1 MAEIDNDFQIE
12 LFGGLDIS
20 KSKSKINADIE
31 TLKKQIKEL
40 EISAKIDANVSKNL
54 EKQLNNLSI
63 KLSDV
68 KVEPKALTKMVG
80 EINNALRGIQ
90 ISNINIGNGSNNLP
104 NQAKQA
110 GQQVGEIIGK
120 EAQKAIDNVLSDSIG
135 KAFKI
140 RPNVS
145 NNFKKEIENLVS
157 DWTNGK
163 GSVKDIKIQTR
174 TSYDEGLDAN
184 VEKLQQATV
193 TYRNELDEV
202 IKKTIALRQTGT
214 SVDLKGNES
223 PVYGFV
229 EVASQYSKSLDEIN
243 TKTDTFIEKQKK
255 AVSQAQ
261 IALNSAQS
269 GYQDKN
275 ASKPIKSNE
284 HVTAL
289 EQQYSVVKTAIN
301 NLGSASKSNFT
312 DMQNEVDKQIAKL
325 QDMVSVFRNA
335 ETVATSLR
343 SKDIGTV
350 KEQYSSK
357 LDVLVGKMKS
367 SGVYTDGFKSGADN
381 LKNVLSN
388 AVDASGLVTFLN
400 GLDKLDAGF
409 KRAKASADEFNKA
422 QKVKIN
428 VSGLESKLADL
439 ERLNPEIKNFKTQIA
454 GADVTIDSLLSD
466 LSKINTQG
474 DFSVINTKFKAF
486 RDAAQA
492 AGYAVNDVVINSK
505 TIDNIK
511 SATDGTGK
519 ISYANQ
525 IQEIEKKF
533 RDLGF
538 TESEVAN
545 QTSDLR
551 AKHQDLLDVIDS
563 KNFSSDTEHNQ
574 AIIEADKQRA
584 KELNKVSNAYKSLKT
599 DATQFYNL
607 DKQNKL
613 SNDIQNWLSKN
624 TAASKSARASL
635 EAYFKELSEGR
646 VTAERLKYIETE
658 LKKIDTQQR
667 GMGKL
672 GLAFKDQW
680 TQAVDSFKT
689 WLSASAAVMLVVSKT
704 KEAVTELKEI
714 DTILTEI
721 SKTNDKLSK
730 SDLKNIGNNAFET
743 ASKYGKKATDYL
755 SGVQEASR
763 AGYENAENIAELS
776 TAAQGAGDMTAE
788 LANSYIIAT
797 DKAYGMEGSVQK
809 LTQTLDGA
817 NEITNHN
824 AVNMTE
830 LAEGMKVVGSQAA
843 SSQISVEE
851 TTAAL
856 GTLIAVTQQ
865 GGSQMGNAFKGIL
878 MNLRQVTGEV
888 DGEEIDQE
896 SLTKYEKACEA
907 LGVSLSEVKDG
918 AVSLKEPMQILKELS
933 AEYTKLDKDDAKRAN
948 LLSAIGGKYR
958 ANALNAILENWSTYE
973 NMLQQYADGDGSM
986 AEEAE
991 KTANSLEGS
1000 LNKLSN
1006 TWTDTVQNILDSDTL
1021 NSGVKVL
1028 NTVLDLINKITD
1040 KLGLF
1045 GTAGLTIGTIL
1056 GVKNVGRA
1064 NYIS

>member
-90 ISNINIGNGSNNLP
+90 IPNINIGNGSNNI
-104 NQAKQA
+104 AKQA
-110 GQQVGEIIGK
+110 GQQVGQQFQTGVSQGLGNSSKVLEDFKKSLGNVGMGS
-120 EAQKAIDNVLSDSIG
+120 KAIDTIATRIQNLGVQIETVSSSVNKHKDDKKLSVNISGTDKFG
-135 KAFKI
+135 QA
-140 RPNVS
+140 
-145 NNFKKEIENLVS
+145 
-157 DWTNGK
+157 
-163 GSVKDIKIQTR
+163 IKLTEQYNI
-174 TSYDEGLDAN
+174 
-184 VEKLQQATV
+184 V
-193 TYRNELDEV
+193 TGDL
-202 IKKTIALRQTGT
+202 IKTIDRVATTQQKAGT
-214 SVDLKGNES
+214 S
-223 PVYGFV
+223 
-229 EVASQYSKSLDEIN
+229 
-243 TKTDTFIEKQKK
+243 TDTFIEKQKK

-284 HVTAL
+284 HITAL

-301 NLGSASKSNFT
+301 NLGGASKSTFT

-388 AVDASGLVTFLN
+388 AVDASGLVAFLN

-454 GADVTIDSLLSD
+454 GADVTINSLLSD

-563 KNFSSDTEHNQ
+563 NNFSSDTEHNQ
-574 AIIEADKQRA
+574 VIIEADKQRA
-584 KELNKVSNAYKSLKT
+584 AELNKVSNAYKSIKT

-624 TAASKSARASL
+624 TAASKSARTSL

-680 TQAVDSFKT
+680 AQAVDSFKT
-689 WLSASAAVMLVVSKT
+689 WLSASSAVMLVVSKT

-948 LLSAIGGKYR
+948 LLSAIGGKIYHVVQKCITR
-958 ANALNAILENWSTYE
+958 MNLNAGNLLEPYT
-973 NMLQQYADGDGSM
+973 
-986 AEEAE
+986 
-991 KTANSLEGS
+991 
-1000 LNKLSN
+1000 
-1006 TWTDTVQNILDSDTL
+1006 
-1021 NSGVKVL
+1021 
-1028 NTVLDLINKITD
+1028 
-1040 KLGLF
+1040 
-1045 GTAGLTIGTIL
+1045 TI
-1056 GVKNVGRA
+1056 
-1064 NYIS
+1064 

>member
-40 EISAKIDANVSKNL
+40 EIAAKIDANVSKNL

-90 ISNINIGNGSNNLP
+90 IPNINIGNGSNNLP

-110 GQQVGEIIGK
+110 GQQVGQQFQTGVSQGLGNSSKVLEDFKKSLENVGMGSKEIDTIAKRIQNLGVQIETVSSSVNK
-120 EAQKAIDNVLSDSIG
+120 HKNDKKLSVDISGTDKFGQAIKLTEQYNIVTGDLIKTIDRVATTQQKA
-135 KAFKI
+135 
-140 RPNVS
+140 
-145 NNFKKEIENLVS
+145 
-157 DWTNGK
+157 
-163 GSVKDIKIQTR
+163 
-174 TSYDEGLDAN
+174 
-184 VEKLQQATV
+184 
-193 TYRNELDEV
+193 
-202 IKKTIALRQTGT
+202 GT
-214 SVDLKGNES
+214 S
-223 PVYGFV
+223 
-229 EVASQYSKSLDEIN
+229 
-243 TKTDTFIEKQKK
+243 TDTFIEKQKK

-284 HVTAL
+284 HITAL

-486 RDAAQA
+486 RDAAKA

-505 TIDNIK
+505 KIGDIK

-584 KELNKVSNAYKSLKT
+584 AELNKVSNAYKSIKT

-689 WLSASAAVMLVVSKT
+689 WLSASSAVMLVVSKT

-948 LLSAIGGKYR
+948 LLSAVGGKVYHVVQKCITR
-958 ANALNAILENWSTYE
+958 MNLNAGNLLEPYT
-973 NMLQQYADGDGSM
+973 
-986 AEEAE
+986 
-991 KTANSLEGS
+991 
-1000 LNKLSN
+1000 
-1006 TWTDTVQNILDSDTL
+1006 
-1021 NSGVKVL
+1021 
-1028 NTVLDLINKITD
+1028 
-1040 KLGLF
+1040 
-1045 GTAGLTIGTIL
+1045 TI
-1056 GVKNVGRA
+1056 
-1064 NYIS
+1064 

>member
-90 ISNINIGNGSNNLP
+90 IPNINIGNGSNNI
-104 NQAKQA
+104 AKQA
-110 GQQVGEIIGK
+110 GQQVGQQFQTGVSQGLGNSSKVLEDFKKSLGNVGMGSKEIDTIATRIQNLGVQIETVSSSVNK
-120 EAQKAIDNVLSDSIG
+120 HKDDKKLSVNISGTDKFGQAIKLTEQYNIVTGDLIKTIDRVATTQQKA
-135 KAFKI
+135 
-140 RPNVS
+140 
-145 NNFKKEIENLVS
+145 
-157 DWTNGK
+157 
-163 GSVKDIKIQTR
+163 
-174 TSYDEGLDAN
+174 
-184 VEKLQQATV
+184 
-193 TYRNELDEV
+193 
-202 IKKTIALRQTGT
+202 GT
-214 SVDLKGNES
+214 S
-223 PVYGFV
+223 
-229 EVASQYSKSLDEIN
+229 
-243 TKTDTFIEKQKK
+243 TDTFIEKQKK

-284 HVTAL
+284 HITAL

-301 NLGSASKSNFT
+301 NLGGASKSTFT

-409 KRAKASADEFNKA
+409 KRAKASADEFNKS

-454 GADVTIDSLLSD
+454 GADVTINSLLSD

-563 KNFSSDTEHNQ
+563 NNFSSDTEHNQ

-584 KELNKVSNAYKSLKT
+584 AELNKVSNAYKSIKT

-680 TQAVDSFKT
+680 AQAVDSFKT
-689 WLSASAAVMLVVSKT
+689 WLSASSVVMLAVSKT

-948 LLSAIGGKYR
+948 LLSAIGGKVYHVVQKCITR
-958 ANALNAILENWSTYE
+958 MNLNAGNLLEPYT
-973 NMLQQYADGDGSM
+973 
-986 AEEAE
+986 
-991 KTANSLEGS
+991 
-1000 LNKLSN
+1000 
-1006 TWTDTVQNILDSDTL
+1006 
-1021 NSGVKVL
+1021 
-1028 NTVLDLINKITD
+1028 
-1040 KLGLF
+1040 
-1045 GTAGLTIGTIL
+1045 TI
-1056 GVKNVGRA
+1056 
-1064 NYIS
+1064 

>member
-40 EISAKIDANVSKNL
+40 EISAKIDTNVSKNL

-90 ISNINIGNGSNNLP
+90 IPNINIGNGSNNI
-104 NQAKQA
+104 AKQA
-110 GQQVGEIIGK
+110 GQQVGQQFQTGVSQGLGNSSKVLEDFKKSLENVGMGSKEIDTIAKRIQNLGVQIETVSSSVNK
-120 EAQKAIDNVLSDSIG
+120 HKDDKKLSVDISGTDKFGQAIKLTEQYNIVTGDLIKTIDRVATTQQKA
-135 KAFKI
+135 
-140 RPNVS
+140 
-145 NNFKKEIENLVS
+145 
-157 DWTNGK
+157 
-163 GSVKDIKIQTR
+163 
-174 TSYDEGLDAN
+174 
-184 VEKLQQATV
+184 
-193 TYRNELDEV
+193 
-202 IKKTIALRQTGT
+202 GT
-214 SVDLKGNES
+214 S
-223 PVYGFV
+223 
-229 EVASQYSKSLDEIN
+229 
-243 TKTDTFIEKQKK
+243 TDTFIEKQKK

-284 HVTAL
+284 HITAL

-325 QDMVSVFRNA
+325 QDMVSVLRNA

-563 KNFSSDTEHNQ
+563 NNFSSDTEHNQ

-584 KELNKVSNAYKSLKT
+584 AELNKVSNAYKSIKT

-689 WLSASAAVMLVVSKT
+689 WLSASSAVMLVVSKT

-730 SDLKNIGNNAFET
+730 SDLKNIGNDAFET

-878 MNLRQVTGEV
+878 MNLRQVIGEV

-948 LLSAIGGKYR
+948 LLSAIGGKVYHVVQKCITR
-958 ANALNAILENWSTYE
+958 MNLNAGNLLEPYT
-973 NMLQQYADGDGSM
+973 
-986 AEEAE
+986 
-991 KTANSLEGS
+991 
-1000 LNKLSN
+1000 
-1006 TWTDTVQNILDSDTL
+1006 
-1021 NSGVKVL
+1021 
-1028 NTVLDLINKITD
+1028 
-1040 KLGLF
+1040 
-1045 GTAGLTIGTIL
+1045 TI
-1056 GVKNVGRA
+1056 
-1064 NYIS
+1064 

>member
-90 ISNINIGNGSNNLP
+90 IPNINIGNGSNNI
-104 NQAKQA
+104 AKQA
-110 GQQVGEIIGK
+110 GQQVGQQFQTGVSQGLGNSSKVLEDFKKSLGNVGMGSKEIDTIATRIQNLGVQIETVSSSVNK
-120 EAQKAIDNVLSDSIG
+120 HKDDKKLSVNISGTDKFGQAIKLTEQYNIVTGDLIKTIDRVATTQQKA
-135 KAFKI
+135 
-140 RPNVS
+140 
-145 NNFKKEIENLVS
+145 
-157 DWTNGK
+157 
-163 GSVKDIKIQTR
+163 
-174 TSYDEGLDAN
+174 
-184 VEKLQQATV
+184 
-193 TYRNELDEV
+193 
-202 IKKTIALRQTGT
+202 GT
-214 SVDLKGNES
+214 S
-223 PVYGFV
+223 
-229 EVASQYSKSLDEIN
+229 
-243 TKTDTFIEKQKK
+243 TDTFIEKQKK

-284 HVTAL
+284 HITAL

-301 NLGSASKSNFT
+301 NLGGASKSTFT

-388 AVDASGLVTFLN
+388 AVDASGLVAFLN

-454 GADVTIDSLLSD
+454 GADVTINSLLSD

-563 KNFSSDTEHNQ
+563 NNFSSDTEHNQ

-584 KELNKVSNAYKSLKT
+584 AELNKVSNAYKSIKT

-689 WLSASAAVMLVVSKT
+689 WLSASSAVMLVVSKT

-948 LLSAIGGKYR
+948 LLSAVGGKVYHVVQKCITR
-958 ANALNAILENWSTYE
+958 MNLNAGNLLEPYT
-973 NMLQQYADGDGSM
+973 
-986 AEEAE
+986 
-991 KTANSLEGS
+991 
-1000 LNKLSN
+1000 
-1006 TWTDTVQNILDSDTL
+1006 
-1021 NSGVKVL
+1021 
-1028 NTVLDLINKITD
+1028 
-1040 KLGLF
+1040 
-1045 GTAGLTIGTIL
+1045 TI
-1056 GVKNVGRA
+1056 
-1064 NYIS
+1064 

>member
-12 LFGGLDIS
+12 LFAGLDIS

-90 ISNINIGNGSNNLP
+90 IPNINIGNGSNNI
-104 NQAKQA
+104 AKQA
-110 GQQVGEIIGK
+110 GQQVGQQFQTGVSQGLGNSSKVLEDFKKSLGNVGMGSKEIDTIATRIQNLGVQIETVSSSVNK
-120 EAQKAIDNVLSDSIG
+120 HKDDKKLSVNISGTDKFGQAIKLTEQYNIVTGDLIKTIDRVATTQQKA
-135 KAFKI
+135 
-140 RPNVS
+140 
-145 NNFKKEIENLVS
+145 
-157 DWTNGK
+157 
-163 GSVKDIKIQTR
+163 
-174 TSYDEGLDAN
+174 
-184 VEKLQQATV
+184 
-193 TYRNELDEV
+193 
-202 IKKTIALRQTGT
+202 GT
-214 SVDLKGNES
+214 S
-223 PVYGFV
+223 
-229 EVASQYSKSLDEIN
+229 
-243 TKTDTFIEKQKK
+243 TDTFIEKQKK

-551 AKHQDLLDVIDS
+551 AKHQDLLDVIKS
-563 KNFSSDTEHNQ
+563 NNFSSDTEHNQ

-584 KELNKVSNAYKSLKT
+584 AELNKVSNAYKSIKT

-689 WLSASAAVMLVVSKT
+689 WLSASSAVMLVVSKT

-948 LLSAIGGKYR
+948 LLSAVGGKVYHVVQKCITR
-958 ANALNAILENWSTYE
+958 MNLNAGNLLEPYT
-973 NMLQQYADGDGSM
+973 
-986 AEEAE
+986 
-991 KTANSLEGS
+991 
-1000 LNKLSN
+1000 
-1006 TWTDTVQNILDSDTL
+1006 
-1021 NSGVKVL
+1021 
-1028 NTVLDLINKITD
+1028 
-1040 KLGLF
+1040 
-1045 GTAGLTIGTIL
+1045 TI
-1056 GVKNVGRA
+1056 
-1064 NYIS
+1064 

>member
-90 ISNINIGNGSNNLP
+90 IPNINIGNGSNNI
-104 NQAKQA
+104 AKQA
-110 GQQVGEIIGK
+110 GQQVGQQFQTGVSQGLGNSSKVLEDFKKSLGNVGMGSKEIDTIATRIQNLGVQIETVSSSVNK
-120 EAQKAIDNVLSDSIG
+120 HKDDKKLSVNISGTDKFGQAIKLTEQYNIVTGDLIKTIDRVATTQQKA
-135 KAFKI
+135 
-140 RPNVS
+140 
-145 NNFKKEIENLVS
+145 
-157 DWTNGK
+157 
-163 GSVKDIKIQTR
+163 
-174 TSYDEGLDAN
+174 
-184 VEKLQQATV
+184 
-193 TYRNELDEV
+193 
-202 IKKTIALRQTGT
+202 GT
-214 SVDLKGNES
+214 S
-223 PVYGFV
+223 
-229 EVASQYSKSLDEIN
+229 
-243 TKTDTFIEKQKK
+243 TDTFIEKQKK

-284 HVTAL
+284 HITAL

-301 NLGSASKSNFT
+301 NLGGASKSTFT

-388 AVDASGLVTFLN
+388 AVDASGLVAFLN

-454 GADVTIDSLLSD
+454 GADVTINSLLSD

-563 KNFSSDTEHNQ
+563 NNFSSDIEHNQ

-584 KELNKVSNAYKSLKT
+584 AELNKVSNAYKSIKT

-680 TQAVDSFKT
+680 AQAVDSFKT
-689 WLSASAAVMLVVSKT
+689 WLSASSVVMLAVSKT

-986 AEEAE
+986 AEEADFC
-991 KTANSLEGS
+991 L
-1000 LNKLSN
+1000 
-1006 TWTDTVQNILDSDTL
+1006 VI
-1021 NSGVKVL
+1021 
-1028 NTVLDLINKITD
+1028 
-1040 KLGLF
+1040 
-1045 GTAGLTIGTIL
+1045 
-1056 GVKNVGRA
+1056 
-1064 NYIS
+1064 

>member
-40 EISAKIDANVSKNL
+40 EIAAKIDANVSKNL

-80 EINNALRGIQ
+80 EINNALKGIQ
-90 ISNINIGNGSNNLP
+90 IPNINIGNGSNNI
-104 NQAKQA
+104 AKQA
-110 GQQVGEIIGK
+110 GQQVGQQFQTGVSQGLGNSSKVLEDFKKSLGNVGMGSKEIDTIATRIQNLGVQIETVSSSVNK
-120 EAQKAIDNVLSDSIG
+120 HKDDKKLSVNISGTDKFGQAIKLTEQYNIVTGDLIKTIDRVATTQQKA
-135 KAFKI
+135 
-140 RPNVS
+140 
-145 NNFKKEIENLVS
+145 
-157 DWTNGK
+157 
-163 GSVKDIKIQTR
+163 
-174 TSYDEGLDAN
+174 
-184 VEKLQQATV
+184 
-193 TYRNELDEV
+193 
-202 IKKTIALRQTGT
+202 GT
-214 SVDLKGNES
+214 S
-223 PVYGFV
+223 
-229 EVASQYSKSLDEIN
+229 
-243 TKTDTFIEKQKK
+243 TDTFIEKQKK

-275 ASKPIKSNE
+275 ASKPIKFNE
-284 HVTAL
+284 HITAL

-301 NLGSASKSNFT
+301 NLGSASKSTFT

-454 GADVTIDSLLSD
+454 GVDVTIDSLLSD

-584 KELNKVSNAYKSLKT
+584 EELNKVSNAYKSLKT

-689 WLSASAAVMLVVSKT
+689 WLSASSAVMLVVSKT

-714 DTILTEI
+714 DTTLTEI

-730 SDLKNIGNNAFET
+730 SDLKNIGNDAFET

-948 LLSAIGGKYR
+948 LLSAIGGKVYHVVQKCITR
-958 ANALNAILENWSTYE
+958 MNLNAGNLLEPYT
-973 NMLQQYADGDGSM
+973 
-986 AEEAE
+986 
-991 KTANSLEGS
+991 
-1000 LNKLSN
+1000 
-1006 TWTDTVQNILDSDTL
+1006 
-1021 NSGVKVL
+1021 
-1028 NTVLDLINKITD
+1028 
-1040 KLGLF
+1040 
-1045 GTAGLTIGTIL
+1045 TI
-1056 GVKNVGRA
+1056 
-1064 NYIS
+1064 

>member
-90 ISNINIGNGSNNLP
+90 IPNINIGNGSNNI
-104 NQAKQA
+104 AKQA
-110 GQQVGEIIGK
+110 GQQVGQQFQTGVSQGLGNSSKVLEDFKKSLGNVGMGSKEIDTIATRIQNLGVQIETVSSSVNK
-120 EAQKAIDNVLSDSIG
+120 HKDDKKLSVNISGTDKFGQAIKLTEQYNIVTGDLIKTIDRVATTQQKA
-135 KAFKI
+135 
-140 RPNVS
+140 
-145 NNFKKEIENLVS
+145 
-157 DWTNGK
+157 
-163 GSVKDIKIQTR
+163 
-174 TSYDEGLDAN
+174 
-184 VEKLQQATV
+184 
-193 TYRNELDEV
+193 
-202 IKKTIALRQTGT
+202 GT
-214 SVDLKGNES
+214 S
-223 PVYGFV
+223 
-229 EVASQYSKSLDEIN
+229 
-243 TKTDTFIEKQKK
+243 TDTFIEKQKK

-284 HVTAL
+284 HITAL

-301 NLGSASKSNFT
+301 NLGGASKSTFT

-388 AVDASGLVTFLN
+388 AVDASGLVAFLN

-454 GADVTIDSLLSD
+454 GTDVTINSLLSD

-563 KNFSSDTEHNQ
+563 NNFSSDTEHNQ

-584 KELNKVSNAYKSLKT
+584 AELNKVSNAYKSIKT

-680 TQAVDSFKT
+680 TQALDSFKT
-689 WLSASAAVMLVVSKT
+689 WMSASSAVMLVVSKT

-763 AGYENAENIAELS
+763 DGYENAENIAELS

-948 LLSAIGGKYR
+948 LLSAVGGKVYHVVQKCITR
-958 ANALNAILENWSTYE
+958 MNLNAGNLLEPYT
-973 NMLQQYADGDGSM
+973 
-986 AEEAE
+986 
-991 KTANSLEGS
+991 
-1000 LNKLSN
+1000 
-1006 TWTDTVQNILDSDTL
+1006 
-1021 NSGVKVL
+1021 
-1028 NTVLDLINKITD
+1028 
-1040 KLGLF
+1040 
-1045 GTAGLTIGTIL
+1045 TI
-1056 GVKNVGRA
+1056 
-1064 NYIS
+1064 

>member
-110 GQQVGEIIGK
+110 GQQVGQQFQTGVSQGLGNSSKVLEDFKKSLGNVGMGSKEIDTIATRIQNLGVQIETVSSSVNK
-120 EAQKAIDNVLSDSIG
+120 HKDDKKLSVNISGTDKFGQAIKLTEQYNIVTGDLIKTIDRVATTQQKA
-135 KAFKI
+135 
-140 RPNVS
+140 
-145 NNFKKEIENLVS
+145 
-157 DWTNGK
+157 
-163 GSVKDIKIQTR
+163 
-174 TSYDEGLDAN
+174 
-184 VEKLQQATV
+184 
-193 TYRNELDEV
+193 
-202 IKKTIALRQTGT
+202 GT
-214 SVDLKGNES
+214 S
-223 PVYGFV
+223 
-229 EVASQYSKSLDEIN
+229 
-243 TKTDTFIEKQKK
+243 TDTFIEKQKK

-275 ASKPIKSNE
+275 ASKPIKFNE
-284 HVTAL
+284 HITAL

-301 NLGSASKSNFT
+301 NLGSASKSTFT

-454 GADVTIDSLLSD
+454 GVDVTIDSLLSD

-689 WLSASAAVMLVVSKT
+689 WLSASSAVMLVVSKT

-714 DTILTEI
+714 DTTLTEI

-730 SDLKNIGNNAFET
+730 SDLKNIGNDAFET

-948 LLSAIGGKYR
+948 LLSAIGGKVYHVVQKCITR
-958 ANALNAILENWSTYE
+958 MNLNAGNLLEPYT
-973 NMLQQYADGDGSM
+973 
-986 AEEAE
+986 
-991 KTANSLEGS
+991 
-1000 LNKLSN
+1000 
-1006 TWTDTVQNILDSDTL
+1006 
-1021 NSGVKVL
+1021 
-1028 NTVLDLINKITD
+1028 
-1040 KLGLF
+1040 
-1045 GTAGLTIGTIL
+1045 TI
-1056 GVKNVGRA
+1056 
-1064 NYIS
+1064 

>member
-90 ISNINIGNGSNNLP
+90 IPNINIGNGSNNIAK
-104 NQAKQA
+104 QAKQT
-110 GQQVGEIIGK
+110 GQQVGQQFQTGVSQGLGNSSKVLEDFKKSLENVGMGSKEIDTIATRIQNLGVQIETVSSSVNK
-120 EAQKAIDNVLSDSIG
+120 HKDDKKLSVDISGTDKFGQAIKLTEQYNIVTGDLIKTIDRVATTQQKA
-135 KAFKI
+135 
-140 RPNVS
+140 
-145 NNFKKEIENLVS
+145 
-157 DWTNGK
+157 
-163 GSVKDIKIQTR
+163 
-174 TSYDEGLDAN
+174 
-184 VEKLQQATV
+184 
-193 TYRNELDEV
+193 
-202 IKKTIALRQTGT
+202 GT
-214 SVDLKGNES
+214 S
-223 PVYGFV
+223 
-229 EVASQYSKSLDEIN
+229 
-243 TKTDTFIEKQKK
+243 TDTFIEKQKK

-284 HVTAL
+284 HITAL

-301 NLGSASKSNFT
+301 NLGSASKSTFT

-367 SGVYTDGFKSGADN
+367 SGVYTDEFKSGADN

-454 GADVTIDSLLSD
+454 GADVTINSLLSD

-563 KNFSSDTEHNQ
+563 NNFSSDTEHNQ

-584 KELNKVSNAYKSLKT
+584 AELNKVSNAYKSIKT

-689 WLSASAAVMLVVSKT
+689 WLSASSAVMLVVSKT

-948 LLSAIGGKYR
+948 LLSAVGGKVYHVVQKCITR
-958 ANALNAILENWSTYE
+958 MNLNAGNLLEPYT
-973 NMLQQYADGDGSM
+973 
-986 AEEAE
+986 
-991 KTANSLEGS
+991 
-1000 LNKLSN
+1000 
-1006 TWTDTVQNILDSDTL
+1006 
-1021 NSGVKVL
+1021 
-1028 NTVLDLINKITD
+1028 
-1040 KLGLF
+1040 
-1045 GTAGLTIGTIL
+1045 TI
-1056 GVKNVGRA
+1056 
-1064 NYIS
+1064 

>member
-40 EISAKIDANVSKNL
+40 EISAKIDTNVSKNL

-90 ISNINIGNGSNNLP
+90 IPNINIGNGSNNI
-104 NQAKQA
+104 AKQA
-110 GQQVGEIIGK
+110 GQQVGQQFQTGVSQGLGNSSKVLEDFKKSLGNIGMGSKEIDTIATRIQNLGVQIETVSSSVNK
-120 EAQKAIDNVLSDSIG
+120 HKDDKKLSVNISGTDKFGQAIKLTEQYNIVTGDLIKTIDRVATTQQKA
-135 KAFKI
+135 
-140 RPNVS
+140 
-145 NNFKKEIENLVS
+145 
-157 DWTNGK
+157 
-163 GSVKDIKIQTR
+163 
-174 TSYDEGLDAN
+174 
-184 VEKLQQATV
+184 
-193 TYRNELDEV
+193 
-202 IKKTIALRQTGT
+202 GT
-214 SVDLKGNES
+214 S
-223 PVYGFV
+223 
-229 EVASQYSKSLDEIN
+229 
-243 TKTDTFIEKQKK
+243 TDTFIEKQKK

-284 HVTAL
+284 HITAL

-301 NLGSASKSNFT
+301 NLGGASKSTFT

-388 AVDASGLVTFLN
+388 AVDASGLVAFLN

-454 GADVTIDSLLSD
+454 GADVTINSLLSD

-563 KNFSSDTEHNQ
+563 NNFSSDTEHNQ

-584 KELNKVSNAYKSLKT
+584 AELNKVSNAYKSIKT

-624 TAASKSARASL
+624 TAASKSARTSL

-680 TQAVDSFKT
+680 AQAVDSFKT
-689 WLSASAAVMLVVSKT
+689 WLSASSVVMLAVSKT

-948 LLSAIGGKYR
+948 LLSAIGGKVYHVVQKCITR
-958 ANALNAILENWSTYE
+958 MNLNAGNLLEPYT
-973 NMLQQYADGDGSM
+973 
-986 AEEAE
+986 
-991 KTANSLEGS
+991 
-1000 LNKLSN
+1000 
-1006 TWTDTVQNILDSDTL
+1006 
-1021 NSGVKVL
+1021 
-1028 NTVLDLINKITD
+1028 
-1040 KLGLF
+1040 
-1045 GTAGLTIGTIL
+1045 TI
-1056 GVKNVGRA
+1056 
-1064 NYIS
+1064 

>member
-90 ISNINIGNGSNNLP
+90 IPNINIGNGSNNI
-104 NQAKQA
+104 AKQA
-110 GQQVGEIIGK
+110 GQQVGQQFQTGVSQGLGNSSKVLEDFKKSLGNVGMGS
-120 EAQKAIDNVLSDSIG
+120 KAIDTIATRIQNLGVQIETVSSSVNKHKDDKKLSVNISGTDKFG
-135 KAFKI
+135 QA
-140 RPNVS
+140 
-145 NNFKKEIENLVS
+145 
-157 DWTNGK
+157 
-163 GSVKDIKIQTR
+163 IKLTEQYNI
-174 TSYDEGLDAN
+174 
-184 VEKLQQATV
+184 V
-193 TYRNELDEV
+193 TGDL
-202 IKKTIALRQTGT
+202 IKTIDRVATTQQKAGT
-214 SVDLKGNES
+214 S
-223 PVYGFV
+223 
-229 EVASQYSKSLDEIN
+229 
-243 TKTDTFIEKQKK
+243 TDTFIEKQKK

-284 HVTAL
+284 HITAL

-301 NLGSASKSNFT
+301 NLGGASKSTFT

-624 TAASKSARASL
+624 TAASKSARTSL

-680 TQAVDSFKT
+680 AQAVDVFKT
-689 WLSASAAVMLVVSKT
+689 WLSASSAVMLVVSKT

-948 LLSAIGGKYR
+948 LLSAIGGKIYHVVQKCITR
-958 ANALNAILENWSTYE
+958 MNLNAGNLLEPYT
-973 NMLQQYADGDGSM
+973 
-986 AEEAE
+986 
-991 KTANSLEGS
+991 
-1000 LNKLSN
+1000 
-1006 TWTDTVQNILDSDTL
+1006 
-1021 NSGVKVL
+1021 
-1028 NTVLDLINKITD
+1028 
-1040 KLGLF
+1040 
-1045 GTAGLTIGTIL
+1045 TI
-1056 GVKNVGRA
+1056 
-1064 NYIS
+1064 

>member
-1 MAEIDNDFQIE
+1 MAEIDYDFQIE

-90 ISNINIGNGSNNLP
+90 IPNINIGNGSNNI
-104 NQAKQA
+104 AKQA
-110 GQQVGEIIGK
+110 GQQVGQQFQTGVSQGLGNSSKVLEDFKKSLGNVGMGSKEIDTIATRIQNLGVQIETVSSSVNK
-120 EAQKAIDNVLSDSIG
+120 HKDDKKLSVNISGTDKFGQAIKLTEQYNIVTGDLIKTIDRVATTQQKA
-135 KAFKI
+135 
-140 RPNVS
+140 
-145 NNFKKEIENLVS
+145 
-157 DWTNGK
+157 
-163 GSVKDIKIQTR
+163 
-174 TSYDEGLDAN
+174 
-184 VEKLQQATV
+184 
-193 TYRNELDEV
+193 
-202 IKKTIALRQTGT
+202 GT
-214 SVDLKGNES
+214 S
-223 PVYGFV
+223 
-229 EVASQYSKSLDEIN
+229 
-243 TKTDTFIEKQKK
+243 TDTFIEKQKK

-284 HVTAL
+284 HIAAL

-367 SGVYTDGFKSGADN
+367 SGVYTDEFKSGADN

-454 GADVTIDSLLSD
+454 GADVTINSLLSD

-551 AKHQDLLDVIDS
+551 AKHQDLLDVIKS
-563 KNFSSDTEHNQ
+563 TSFSSDTEHNQ

-584 KELNKVSNAYKSLKT
+584 EELNKVSNAYKSIKT

-624 TAASKSARASL
+624 TAASKSARTSL

-680 TQAVDSFKT
+680 AQAVDSFKT
-689 WLSASAAVMLVVSKT
+689 WLSASSAVMLVVSKT

-948 LLSAIGGKYR
+948 LLSAIGGKVYHVVQKCITR
-958 ANALNAILENWSTYE
+958 MNLNAGNLLEPYT
-973 NMLQQYADGDGSM
+973 
-986 AEEAE
+986 
-991 KTANSLEGS
+991 
-1000 LNKLSN
+1000 
-1006 TWTDTVQNILDSDTL
+1006 
-1021 NSGVKVL
+1021 
-1028 NTVLDLINKITD
+1028 
-1040 KLGLF
+1040 
-1045 GTAGLTIGTIL
+1045 TI
-1056 GVKNVGRA
+1056 
-1064 NYIS
+1064 

>member
-90 ISNINIGNGSNNLP
+90 IPNINIGNGSNNI
-104 NQAKQA
+104 AKQA
-110 GQQVGEIIGK
+110 GQQVGQQFQTGVSQGLGNSSKVLEDFKKSLGNVGMGSKEIDTIATRIQNLGVQIETVSSSVNK
-120 EAQKAIDNVLSDSIG
+120 HKDDKKLSVNISGTDKFGQAIKLTEQYNIVTGDLIKTIDRVATTQQKA
-135 KAFKI
+135 
-140 RPNVS
+140 
-145 NNFKKEIENLVS
+145 
-157 DWTNGK
+157 
-163 GSVKDIKIQTR
+163 
-174 TSYDEGLDAN
+174 
-184 VEKLQQATV
+184 
-193 TYRNELDEV
+193 
-202 IKKTIALRQTGT
+202 GT
-214 SVDLKGNES
+214 S
-223 PVYGFV
+223 
-229 EVASQYSKSLDEIN
+229 
-243 TKTDTFIEKQKK
+243 TDTFIEKQKK

-689 WLSASAAVMLVVSKT
+689 WLSASSAVMLVVSKT

-986 AEEAE
+986 AEEADFC
-991 KTANSLEGS
+991 L
-1000 LNKLSN
+1000 
-1006 TWTDTVQNILDSDTL
+1006 VI
-1021 NSGVKVL
+1021 
-1028 NTVLDLINKITD
+1028 
-1040 KLGLF
+1040 
-1045 GTAGLTIGTIL
+1045 
-1056 GVKNVGRA
+1056 
-1064 NYIS
+1064 

>member
-90 ISNINIGNGSNNLP
+90 IPNINIGNGSNNIAK
-104 NQAKQA
+104 QAKQT
-110 GQQVGEIIGK
+110 GQQVGQQFQTGVSQGLGNSSKVLEDFKKSLENVGMGSKEIDTIATRIQNLGVQIETVSSSVNK
-120 EAQKAIDNVLSDSIG
+120 HKDDKKLSVDISGTDKFGQAIKLTEQYNIVTGDLIKTIDRVATTQQKA
-135 KAFKI
+135 
-140 RPNVS
+140 
-145 NNFKKEIENLVS
+145 
-157 DWTNGK
+157 
-163 GSVKDIKIQTR
+163 
-174 TSYDEGLDAN
+174 
-184 VEKLQQATV
+184 
-193 TYRNELDEV
+193 
-202 IKKTIALRQTGT
+202 GT
-214 SVDLKGNES
+214 S
-223 PVYGFV
+223 
-229 EVASQYSKSLDEIN
+229 
-243 TKTDTFIEKQKK
+243 TDTFIEKQKK

-284 HVTAL
+284 HITAL

-301 NLGSASKSNFT
+301 NLGSASKSTFT

-367 SGVYTDGFKSGADN
+367 SGVYTDEFKSGADN

-454 GADVTIDSLLSD
+454 GADVTINSLLSD

-551 AKHQDLLDVIDS
+551 AKHQDLLDVIKS
-563 KNFSSDTEHNQ
+563 TSFSSDTEHNQ
-574 AIIEADKQRA
+574 AIIAADKQRA

-689 WLSASAAVMLVVSKT
+689 WLSASSAVMLVVSKT

-948 LLSAIGGKYR
+948 LLSAVGGKVYHVVQKCITR
-958 ANALNAILENWSTYE
+958 MNLNAGNLLEPYT
-973 NMLQQYADGDGSM
+973 
-986 AEEAE
+986 
-991 KTANSLEGS
+991 
-1000 LNKLSN
+1000 
-1006 TWTDTVQNILDSDTL
+1006 
-1021 NSGVKVL
+1021 
-1028 NTVLDLINKITD
+1028 
-1040 KLGLF
+1040 
-1045 GTAGLTIGTIL
+1045 TI
-1056 GVKNVGRA
+1056 
-1064 NYIS
+1064 

>member
-90 ISNINIGNGSNNLP
+90 IPNINIGNGSNNI
-104 NQAKQA
+104 AKQA
-110 GQQVGEIIGK
+110 GQQVGQQFQTGVSQGLGNSSKVLEDFKKSLGNVGMGSKEIDTIATRIQNLGVQIETVSSSVNK
-120 EAQKAIDNVLSDSIG
+120 HKDDKKLSVNISGTDKFGQAIKLTEQYNIVTGDLIKTIDRVATTQQKA
-135 KAFKI
+135 
-140 RPNVS
+140 
-145 NNFKKEIENLVS
+145 
-157 DWTNGK
+157 
-163 GSVKDIKIQTR
+163 
-174 TSYDEGLDAN
+174 
-184 VEKLQQATV
+184 
-193 TYRNELDEV
+193 
-202 IKKTIALRQTGT
+202 GT
-214 SVDLKGNES
+214 S
-223 PVYGFV
+223 
-229 EVASQYSKSLDEIN
+229 
-243 TKTDTFIEKQKK
+243 TDTFIEKQKK

-284 HVTAL
+284 HITAL

-301 NLGSASKSNFT
+301 NLGGASKSTFT

-454 GADVTIDSLLSD
+454 GADVTINSLLSD

-563 KNFSSDTEHNQ
+563 NNFSSDTEHNQ

-584 KELNKVSNAYKSLKT
+584 AELNKVSNAYKSIKT

-680 TQAVDSFKT
+680 AQAVDSFKT
-689 WLSASAAVMLVVSKT
+689 WLSASSVVMLAVSKT

-986 AEEAE
+986 AEEADFC
-991 KTANSLEGS
+991 L
-1000 LNKLSN
+1000 
-1006 TWTDTVQNILDSDTL
+1006 VI
-1021 NSGVKVL
+1021 
-1028 NTVLDLINKITD
+1028 
-1040 KLGLF
+1040 
-1045 GTAGLTIGTIL
+1045 
-1056 GVKNVGRA
+1056 
-1064 NYIS
+1064 

>member
-90 ISNINIGNGSNNLP
+90 IPNINIGNGSNNI
-104 NQAKQA
+104 AKQA
-110 GQQVGEIIGK
+110 GQQVGQQFQTGVSQGLGNSSKVLEDFKKSLGNVGMGSKEIDTIATRIQNLGVQIETVSSSVNK
-120 EAQKAIDNVLSDSIG
+120 HKDDKKLSVNISGTDKFGQAIKLTEQYNIVTGDLIKTIDRVATTQQKA
-135 KAFKI
+135 
-140 RPNVS
+140 
-145 NNFKKEIENLVS
+145 
-157 DWTNGK
+157 
-163 GSVKDIKIQTR
+163 
-174 TSYDEGLDAN
+174 
-184 VEKLQQATV
+184 
-193 TYRNELDEV
+193 
-202 IKKTIALRQTGT
+202 GT
-214 SVDLKGNES
+214 S
-223 PVYGFV
+223 
-229 EVASQYSKSLDEIN
+229 
-243 TKTDTFIEKQKK
+243 TDTFIEKQKK

-284 HVTAL
+284 HITAL

-301 NLGSASKSNFT
+301 NLGGASKSTFT

-454 GADVTIDSLLSD
+454 GADVTINSLLSD

-563 KNFSSDTEHNQ
+563 NNFSSDTEHNQ

-584 KELNKVSNAYKSLKT
+584 AELNKVSNAYKSIKT

-689 WLSASAAVMLVVSKT
+689 WLSASSAVMLVVSKT

-730 SDLKNIGNNAFET
+730 SDLKNIGNDAFET

-986 AEEAE
+986 AEEADFC
-991 KTANSLEGS
+991 L
-1000 LNKLSN
+1000 
-1006 TWTDTVQNILDSDTL
+1006 VI
-1021 NSGVKVL
+1021 
-1028 NTVLDLINKITD
+1028 
-1040 KLGLF
+1040 
-1045 GTAGLTIGTIL
+1045 
-1056 GVKNVGRA
+1056 
-1064 NYIS
+1064 

>member
-90 ISNINIGNGSNNLP
+90 IPNINIGNGSNNI
-104 NQAKQA
+104 AKQA
-110 GQQVGEIIGK
+110 GQQVGQQFQTGVSQGLGNSSKVLEDFKKSLGNVGMGSKEIDTIATRIQNLGVQIETVSSSVNK
-120 EAQKAIDNVLSDSIG
+120 HKDDKKLSVNISGTDKFGQAIKLTEQYNIVTGDLIKTIDRVATTQQKA
-135 KAFKI
+135 
-140 RPNVS
+140 
-145 NNFKKEIENLVS
+145 
-157 DWTNGK
+157 
-163 GSVKDIKIQTR
+163 
-174 TSYDEGLDAN
+174 
-184 VEKLQQATV
+184 
-193 TYRNELDEV
+193 
-202 IKKTIALRQTGT
+202 GT
-214 SVDLKGNES
+214 S
-223 PVYGFV
+223 
-229 EVASQYSKSLDEIN
+229 
-243 TKTDTFIEKQKK
+243 TDTFIEKQKK

-284 HVTAL
+284 HITAL

-301 NLGSASKSNFT
+301 NLGGASKSTFT

-454 GADVTIDSLLSD
+454 GADVTINSLLSD

-563 KNFSSDTEHNQ
+563 NNFSSDTEHNQ

-584 KELNKVSNAYKSLKT
+584 AELNKVSNAYKSIKT

-624 TAASKSARASL
+624 TAASKSARTSL

-680 TQAVDSFKT
+680 AQAVDSFKT
-689 WLSASAAVMLVVSKT
+689 WLSASSVVMLAVSKT

-948 LLSAIGGKYR
+948 LLSAVGGKYR

-986 AEEAE
+986 AEEADFC
-991 KTANSLEGS
+991 L
-1000 LNKLSN
+1000 
-1006 TWTDTVQNILDSDTL
+1006 VI
-1021 NSGVKVL
+1021 
-1028 NTVLDLINKITD
+1028 
-1040 KLGLF
+1040 
-1045 GTAGLTIGTIL
+1045 
-1056 GVKNVGRA
+1056 
-1064 NYIS
+1064 

>member
-90 ISNINIGNGSNNLP
+90 IPNINIGNGSNNI
-104 NQAKQA
+104 AKQA
-110 GQQVGEIIGK
+110 GQQVGQQFQTGVSQGLGNSSKVLEDFKKSLGNVGMGSKEIDTIATRIQNLGVQIETVSSSVNK
-120 EAQKAIDNVLSDSIG
+120 HKDDKKLSVNISGTDKFGQAIKLTEQYNIVTGDLIKTIDRVATTQQKA
-135 KAFKI
+135 
-140 RPNVS
+140 
-145 NNFKKEIENLVS
+145 
-157 DWTNGK
+157 
-163 GSVKDIKIQTR
+163 
-174 TSYDEGLDAN
+174 
-184 VEKLQQATV
+184 
-193 TYRNELDEV
+193 
-202 IKKTIALRQTGT
+202 GT
-214 SVDLKGNES
+214 S
-223 PVYGFV
+223 
-229 EVASQYSKSLDEIN
+229 
-243 TKTDTFIEKQKK
+243 TDTFIEKQKK

-284 HVTAL
+284 HITAL

-454 GADVTIDSLLSD
+454 GADVTINSLLSD

-563 KNFSSDTEHNQ
+563 NNFSSDTEHNQ

-584 KELNKVSNAYKSLKT
+584 AELNKVSNAYKSIKT

-689 WLSASAAVMLVVSKT
+689 WLSASSVVMLAVSKT

-986 AEEAE
+986 AEEAGFC
-991 KTANSLEGS
+991 L
-1000 LNKLSN
+1000 
-1006 TWTDTVQNILDSDTL
+1006 VI
-1021 NSGVKVL
+1021 
-1028 NTVLDLINKITD
+1028 
-1040 KLGLF
+1040 
-1045 GTAGLTIGTIL
+1045 
-1056 GVKNVGRA
+1056 
-1064 NYIS
+1064 

>member
-90 ISNINIGNGSNNLP
+90 IPNINIGNGSNNI
-104 NQAKQA
+104 AKQA
-110 GQQVGEIIGK
+110 GQQVGQQFQTGVSQGLGNSSKVLEDFKKSLGNVGMGSKEIDTIATRIQNLGVQIETVSSSVNK
-120 EAQKAIDNVLSDSIG
+120 HKDDKKLSVNISGTDKFGQAIKLTEQYNIVTGDLIKTIDRVATTQQKA
-135 KAFKI
+135 
-140 RPNVS
+140 
-145 NNFKKEIENLVS
+145 
-157 DWTNGK
+157 
-163 GSVKDIKIQTR
+163 
-174 TSYDEGLDAN
+174 
-184 VEKLQQATV
+184 
-193 TYRNELDEV
+193 
-202 IKKTIALRQTGT
+202 GT
-214 SVDLKGNES
+214 S
-223 PVYGFV
+223 
-229 EVASQYSKSLDEIN
+229 
-243 TKTDTFIEKQKK
+243 TDTFIEKQKK

-284 HVTAL
+284 HITAL

-301 NLGSASKSNFT
+301 NLGGASKSTFT

-325 QDMVSVFRNA
+325 QDMVSVFRNT

-343 SKDIGTV
+343 PKDIGTV

-454 GADVTIDSLLSD
+454 GADVTINSLLSD

-563 KNFSSDTEHNQ
+563 NNFSSDTEHNQ

-584 KELNKVSNAYKSLKT
+584 AELNKVSNAYKSIKT

-680 TQAVDSFKT
+680 AQAVGSFKT
-689 WLSASAAVMLVVSKT
+689 WLSASSVVMLAVSKT

-730 SDLKNIGNNAFET
+730 SDLKNIGNDAFET

-986 AEEAE
+986 AEEADFC
-991 KTANSLEGS
+991 L
-1000 LNKLSN
+1000 
-1006 TWTDTVQNILDSDTL
+1006 VI
-1021 NSGVKVL
+1021 
-1028 NTVLDLINKITD
+1028 
-1040 KLGLF
+1040 
-1045 GTAGLTIGTIL
+1045 
-1056 GVKNVGRA
+1056 
-1064 NYIS
+1064 

>member
-90 ISNINIGNGSNNLP
+90 IPNINIGNGSNNI
-104 NQAKQA
+104 AKQA
-110 GQQVGEIIGK
+110 GQQVGQQFQTGVSQGLGNSSKVLEDFKKSLGNVGMGSKEIDTIATRIQNLGVQIETVSSSVNK
-120 EAQKAIDNVLSDSIG
+120 HKDDKKLSVNISGTDKFGQAIKLTEQYNIVTGDLIKTIDRVATTQQKA
-135 KAFKI
+135 
-140 RPNVS
+140 
-145 NNFKKEIENLVS
+145 
-157 DWTNGK
+157 
-163 GSVKDIKIQTR
+163 
-174 TSYDEGLDAN
+174 
-184 VEKLQQATV
+184 
-193 TYRNELDEV
+193 
-202 IKKTIALRQTGT
+202 GT
-214 SVDLKGNES
+214 S
-223 PVYGFV
+223 
-229 EVASQYSKSLDEIN
+229 
-243 TKTDTFIEKQKK
+243 TDTFIEKQKK

-284 HVTAL
+284 HIAAL

-454 GADVTIDSLLSD
+454 GADVTINSLLSD

-551 AKHQDLLDVIDS
+551 AKHQDLLDVIKS
-563 KNFSSDTEHNQ
+563 TSFSSDTEHNQ

-584 KELNKVSNAYKSLKT
+584 AELNKVSNAYKSIKT

-624 TAASKSARASL
+624 TAASKSARTSL

-680 TQAVDSFKT
+680 AQAVDSFKT
-689 WLSASAAVMLVVSKT
+689 WLSASSAVMLVVSKT

-986 AEEAE
+986 AEEADFC
-991 KTANSLEGS
+991 L
-1000 LNKLSN
+1000 
-1006 TWTDTVQNILDSDTL
+1006 VI
-1021 NSGVKVL
+1021 
-1028 NTVLDLINKITD
+1028 
-1040 KLGLF
+1040 
-1045 GTAGLTIGTIL
+1045 
-1056 GVKNVGRA
+1056 
-1064 NYIS
+1064 

>member
-90 ISNINIGNGSNNLP
+90 ISNINIGNGSNNI
-104 NQAKQA
+104 AKQA
-110 GQQVGEIIGK
+110 GQQVGQQFQTGVSQGLGNSSKVLEDFKKSLGNVGMGSKEIDTIATRIQNLGVQIETVSSSVNK
-120 EAQKAIDNVLSDSIG
+120 HKDDKKLSVNISGTDKFGQAIKLTEQYNIVTGDLIKTIDRVATTQQKA
-135 KAFKI
+135 
-140 RPNVS
+140 
-145 NNFKKEIENLVS
+145 
-157 DWTNGK
+157 
-163 GSVKDIKIQTR
+163 
-174 TSYDEGLDAN
+174 
-184 VEKLQQATV
+184 
-193 TYRNELDEV
+193 
-202 IKKTIALRQTGT
+202 GT
-214 SVDLKGNES
+214 S
-223 PVYGFV
+223 
-229 EVASQYSKSLDEIN
+229 
-243 TKTDTFIEKQKK
+243 TDTFIEKQKK

-284 HVTAL
+284 HITAL

-301 NLGSASKSNFT
+301 NLGSASKSTFT
-312 DMQNEVDKQIAKL
+312 DMQNEVDTQIAKL

-381 LKNVLSN
+381 LKNVLLN

-439 ERLNPEIKNFKTQIA
+439 ERLNPEIKNFKTQMA

-551 AKHQDLLDVIDS
+551 AKHQDLLDVIKS
-563 KNFSSDTEHNQ
+563 NNFSSDTEHNQ

-584 KELNKVSNAYKSLKT
+584 AELNKVSNAYKSIKT

-689 WLSASAAVMLVVSKT
+689 WLSASSAVMLVVSKT

-948 LLSAIGGKYR
+948 LLSAIGGKVYHVVQKCITR
-958 ANALNAILENWSTYE
+958 MNLNAGNLLEPYT
-973 NMLQQYADGDGSM
+973 
-986 AEEAE
+986 
-991 KTANSLEGS
+991 
-1000 LNKLSN
+1000 
-1006 TWTDTVQNILDSDTL
+1006 
-1021 NSGVKVL
+1021 
-1028 NTVLDLINKITD
+1028 
-1040 KLGLF
+1040 
-1045 GTAGLTIGTIL
+1045 TI
-1056 GVKNVGRA
+1056 
-1064 NYIS
+1064 

>member
-90 ISNINIGNGSNNLP
+90 IPNINIGNGSNNI
-104 NQAKQA
+104 AKQA
-110 GQQVGEIIGK
+110 GQQVGQQFQTGVSQGLGNSSKVLEDFKKSLGNVGMGSKEIDTIATRIQNLGVQIETVSSSVNK
-120 EAQKAIDNVLSDSIG
+120 HKDDKKLSVNISGTDKFGQAIKLTEQYNIVTGDLIKTIDRVATTQQKA
-135 KAFKI
+135 
-140 RPNVS
+140 
-145 NNFKKEIENLVS
+145 
-157 DWTNGK
+157 
-163 GSVKDIKIQTR
+163 
-174 TSYDEGLDAN
+174 
-184 VEKLQQATV
+184 
-193 TYRNELDEV
+193 
-202 IKKTIALRQTGT
+202 GT
-214 SVDLKGNES
+214 S
-223 PVYGFV
+223 
-229 EVASQYSKSLDEIN
+229 
-243 TKTDTFIEKQKK
+243 TDTFIEKQKK

-275 ASKPIKSNE
+275 ASKPIKFNE
-284 HVTAL
+284 HITAL

-301 NLGSASKSNFT
+301 NLGSASKSTFT

-454 GADVTIDSLLSD
+454 GVDVTIDSLLSD

-563 KNFSSDTEHNQ
+563 KNFSSDTEYNQ

-584 KELNKVSNAYKSLKT
+584 AELNKVSNAYKSIKT

-689 WLSASAAVMLVVSKT
+689 WLSASSAVMLVVSKT

-948 LLSAIGGKYR
+948 LLSAVGGKVYHVVQKCITR
-958 ANALNAILENWSTYE
+958 MNLNAGNLLEPYT
-973 NMLQQYADGDGSM
+973 
-986 AEEAE
+986 
-991 KTANSLEGS
+991 
-1000 LNKLSN
+1000 
-1006 TWTDTVQNILDSDTL
+1006 
-1021 NSGVKVL
+1021 
-1028 NTVLDLINKITD
+1028 
-1040 KLGLF
+1040 
-1045 GTAGLTIGTIL
+1045 TI
-1056 GVKNVGRA
+1056 
-1064 NYIS
+1064 

>member
-90 ISNINIGNGSNNLP
+90 IPNINIGNGSNNIAK
-104 NQAKQA
+104 QAKQT
-110 GQQVGEIIGK
+110 GQQVGQQFQTGVSQGLGNSSKVLEDFKKSLGNVGMGS
-120 EAQKAIDNVLSDSIG
+120 KAIDTIATRIQNLGVQIETVSSSVNKHKDDKKLSVNISGTDKFG
-135 KAFKI
+135 QA
-140 RPNVS
+140 
-145 NNFKKEIENLVS
+145 
-157 DWTNGK
+157 
-163 GSVKDIKIQTR
+163 IKLTEQYNI
-174 TSYDEGLDAN
+174 
-184 VEKLQQATV
+184 V
-193 TYRNELDEV
+193 TGDL
-202 IKKTIALRQTGT
+202 IKTIDRVATTQQKAGT
-214 SVDLKGNES
+214 S
-223 PVYGFV
+223 
-229 EVASQYSKSLDEIN
+229 
-243 TKTDTFIEKQKK
+243 TDTFIEKQKK

-275 ASKPIKSNE
+275 ASKPIKFNE
-284 HVTAL
+284 HITAL

-301 NLGSASKSNFT
+301 NLGSASKSTFT

-454 GADVTIDSLLSD
+454 GADVTINSLLSD

-551 AKHQDLLDVIDS
+551 AKHQDLLDVIKS
-563 KNFSSDTEHNQ
+563 TSFSSDTEHNQ

-584 KELNKVSNAYKSLKT
+584 EELNKVSNAYKSIKT

-624 TAASKSARASL
+624 TAASKSARTSL

-680 TQAVDSFKT
+680 AQAVDSFKT
-689 WLSASAAVMLVVSKT
+689 WLSASFAVMLVVSKT

-948 LLSAIGGKYR
+948 LLSAIGGKIYHVVQKCITR
-958 ANALNAILENWSTYE
+958 MNLNAGNLLEPYT
-973 NMLQQYADGDGSM
+973 
-986 AEEAE
+986 
-991 KTANSLEGS
+991 
-1000 LNKLSN
+1000 
-1006 TWTDTVQNILDSDTL
+1006 
-1021 NSGVKVL
+1021 
-1028 NTVLDLINKITD
+1028 
-1040 KLGLF
+1040 
-1045 GTAGLTIGTIL
+1045 TI
-1056 GVKNVGRA
+1056 
-1064 NYIS
+1064 

>member
-90 ISNINIGNGSNNLP
+90 ISNINIGNGSNNI
-104 NQAKQA
+104 AKQA
-110 GQQVGEIIGK
+110 GQQVGQQFQTGVSQGLGNSSKVLEDFKKSLGNVGMGSKEIDTIATRIQNLGVQIETVSSSVNK
-120 EAQKAIDNVLSDSIG
+120 HKDDKKLSVNISGTDKFGQAIKLTEQYNIVTGDLIKTIDRVATTQQKA
-135 KAFKI
+135 
-140 RPNVS
+140 
-145 NNFKKEIENLVS
+145 
-157 DWTNGK
+157 
-163 GSVKDIKIQTR
+163 
-174 TSYDEGLDAN
+174 
-184 VEKLQQATV
+184 
-193 TYRNELDEV
+193 
-202 IKKTIALRQTGT
+202 GT
-214 SVDLKGNES
+214 S
-223 PVYGFV
+223 
-229 EVASQYSKSLDEIN
+229 
-243 TKTDTFIEKQKK
+243 TDTFIEKQKK

-689 WLSASAAVMLVVSKT
+689 WLSASSAVMLVVSKT

-948 LLSAIGGKYR
+948 LLSAIGGKVYHVVQKCITR
-958 ANALNAILENWSTYE
+958 MNLNAGNLLEPYT
-973 NMLQQYADGDGSM
+973 
-986 AEEAE
+986 
-991 KTANSLEGS
+991 
-1000 LNKLSN
+1000 
-1006 TWTDTVQNILDSDTL
+1006 
-1021 NSGVKVL
+1021 
-1028 NTVLDLINKITD
+1028 
-1040 KLGLF
+1040 
-1045 GTAGLTIGTIL
+1045 TI
-1056 GVKNVGRA
+1056 
-1064 NYIS
+1064 

>member
-40 EISAKIDANVSKNL
+40 EISAKIDANVSKNI

-90 ISNINIGNGSNNLP
+90 IPNINIGNGSNNLP

-110 GQQVGEIIGK
+110 GQQVGQQFQTGVSQGLGNSSKVLEDFKKSLENVGMGSKEIDTIAKRIQNLGVQIETVSSSVNK
-120 EAQKAIDNVLSDSIG
+120 HKDDKKLSVDISGTDKFGQAIKLTEQYNIVTGDLIKTIDRVATTQQKA
-135 KAFKI
+135 
-140 RPNVS
+140 
-145 NNFKKEIENLVS
+145 
-157 DWTNGK
+157 
-163 GSVKDIKIQTR
+163 
-174 TSYDEGLDAN
+174 
-184 VEKLQQATV
+184 
-193 TYRNELDEV
+193 
-202 IKKTIALRQTGT
+202 GT
-214 SVDLKGNES
+214 S
-223 PVYGFV
+223 
-229 EVASQYSKSLDEIN
+229 
-243 TKTDTFIEKQKK
+243 TDTFIEKQKK

-284 HVTAL
+284 HITAL

-343 SKDIGTV
+343 LKDIGTV

-454 GADVTIDSLLSD
+454 GVDVTIDSLLSD

-563 KNFSSDTEHNQ
+563 NNFSSDTEHNQ

-584 KELNKVSNAYKSLKT
+584 AELNKVSNAYKSIKT

-689 WLSASAAVMLVVSKT
+689 WLSASSAVMLVVSKT

-986 AEEAE
+986 AEEADFC
-991 KTANSLEGS
+991 L
-1000 LNKLSN
+1000 
-1006 TWTDTVQNILDSDTL
+1006 VI
-1021 NSGVKVL
+1021 
-1028 NTVLDLINKITD
+1028 
-1040 KLGLF
+1040 
-1045 GTAGLTIGTIL
+1045 
-1056 GVKNVGRA
+1056 
-1064 NYIS
+1064 

>member
-90 ISNINIGNGSNNLP
+90 ISNINIGNGSNNI
-104 NQAKQA
+104 AKQA
-110 GQQVGEIIGK
+110 GQQVGQQFQTGVSQGLGNSSKVLEDFKKSLGNVGMGSKEIDTIATRIQNLGVQIETVSSSVNK
-120 EAQKAIDNVLSDSIG
+120 HKDDKKLSVNISGTDKFGQAIKLTEQYNIVTGDLIKTIDRVATTQQKA
-135 KAFKI
+135 
-140 RPNVS
+140 
-145 NNFKKEIENLVS
+145 
-157 DWTNGK
+157 
-163 GSVKDIKIQTR
+163 
-174 TSYDEGLDAN
+174 
-184 VEKLQQATV
+184 
-193 TYRNELDEV
+193 
-202 IKKTIALRQTGT
+202 GT
-214 SVDLKGNES
+214 S
-223 PVYGFV
+223 
-229 EVASQYSKSLDEIN
+229 
-243 TKTDTFIEKQKK
+243 TDTFIEKQKK

-284 HVTAL
+284 HITAL

-301 NLGSASKSNFT
+301 NLGSASKSTFT

-367 SGVYTDGFKSGADN
+367 SGVYTDEFKSGADN

-454 GADVTIDSLLSD
+454 GADVTINSLLSD

-584 KELNKVSNAYKSLKT
+584 AELNKVSNAYKSIKT

-689 WLSASAAVMLVVSKT
+689 WLSASSAVMLVVSKT

-730 SDLKNIGNNAFET
+730 SDLKNIGNDAFET

-948 LLSAIGGKYR
+948 LLSAIGGKIYHVVQKCITR
-958 ANALNAILENWSTYE
+958 MNLNAGNLLEPYT
-973 NMLQQYADGDGSM
+973 
-986 AEEAE
+986 
-991 KTANSLEGS
+991 
-1000 LNKLSN
+1000 
-1006 TWTDTVQNILDSDTL
+1006 
-1021 NSGVKVL
+1021 
-1028 NTVLDLINKITD
+1028 
-1040 KLGLF
+1040 
-1045 GTAGLTIGTIL
+1045 TI
-1056 GVKNVGRA
+1056 
-1064 NYIS
+1064 

>member
-90 ISNINIGNGSNNLP
+90 IPNINIGNGSNNI
-104 NQAKQA
+104 AKQA
-110 GQQVGEIIGK
+110 GQQVGQQFQTGVSQGLGNSSKVLEDFKKSLGNVGMGS
-120 EAQKAIDNVLSDSIG
+120 KAIDTIATRIQNLGVQIETVSSSVNKHKDDKKLSVNISG
-135 KAFKI
+135 
-140 RPNVS
+140 
-145 NNFKKEIENLVS
+145 
-157 DWTNGK
+157 TNKFGQA
-163 GSVKDIKIQTR
+163 IKLTEQYNI
-174 TSYDEGLDAN
+174 
-184 VEKLQQATV
+184 V
-193 TYRNELDEV
+193 TGDL
-202 IKKTIALRQTGT
+202 IKTIDRVATTQQKAGT
-214 SVDLKGNES
+214 S
-223 PVYGFV
+223 
-229 EVASQYSKSLDEIN
+229 
-243 TKTDTFIEKQKK
+243 TDTFIEKQKK

-284 HVTAL
+284 HITAL

-301 NLGSASKSNFT
+301 NLGGASKSTFT

-388 AVDASGLVTFLN
+388 AVDASGLVAFLN

-454 GADVTIDSLLSD
+454 GADVTINSLLSD

-563 KNFSSDTEHNQ
+563 NNFSSDTEHNQ

-584 KELNKVSNAYKSLKT
+584 AELNKVSNAYKSIKT

-624 TAASKSARASL
+624 TAASKSARTSL

-680 TQAVDSFKT
+680 AQAVDSFKT
-689 WLSASAAVMLVVSKT
+689 WLSASSAVMLVVSKT

-948 LLSAIGGKYR
+948 LLSAIGGKIYHVVQKCITR
-958 ANALNAILENWSTYE
+958 MNLNAGNLLEPYT
-973 NMLQQYADGDGSM
+973 
-986 AEEAE
+986 
-991 KTANSLEGS
+991 
-1000 LNKLSN
+1000 
-1006 TWTDTVQNILDSDTL
+1006 
-1021 NSGVKVL
+1021 
-1028 NTVLDLINKITD
+1028 
-1040 KLGLF
+1040 
-1045 GTAGLTIGTIL
+1045 TI
-1056 GVKNVGRA
+1056 
-1064 NYIS
+1064 

>member
-80 EINNALRGIQ
+80 EINNALKGIQ
-90 ISNINIGNGSNNLP
+90 IPNINIGNGSNNI
-104 NQAKQA
+104 AKQA
-110 GQQVGEIIGK
+110 GQQVGQQFQTGVSQGLGNSSKVLEDFKKSLGNVGMGSKEIDTIATRIQNLGVQIETVSSSVNK
-120 EAQKAIDNVLSDSIG
+120 HKDDKKLSVNISGTDKFGQAIKLTEQYNIVTGDLIKTIDRVATTQQKA
-135 KAFKI
+135 
-140 RPNVS
+140 
-145 NNFKKEIENLVS
+145 
-157 DWTNGK
+157 
-163 GSVKDIKIQTR
+163 
-174 TSYDEGLDAN
+174 
-184 VEKLQQATV
+184 
-193 TYRNELDEV
+193 
-202 IKKTIALRQTGT
+202 GT
-214 SVDLKGNES
+214 S
-223 PVYGFV
+223 
-229 EVASQYSKSLDEIN
+229 
-243 TKTDTFIEKQKK
+243 TDTFIEKQKK

-284 HVTAL
+284 HITAL

-301 NLGSASKSNFT
+301 NLGGASKSTFT

-388 AVDASGLVTFLN
+388 AVDASGLVAFLN

-454 GADVTIDSLLSD
+454 GADVTINSLLSD

-563 KNFSSDTEHNQ
+563 NNFSSDTEHNQ

-584 KELNKVSNAYKSLKT
+584 AELNKVSNAYKSIKT

-689 WLSASAAVMLVVSKT
+689 WLSASSAVMLVVSKT

-948 LLSAIGGKYR
+948 LLSAIGGKVYHVVQKCITR
-958 ANALNAILENWSTYE
+958 MNLNAGNLLEPYT
-973 NMLQQYADGDGSM
+973 
-986 AEEAE
+986 
-991 KTANSLEGS
+991 
-1000 LNKLSN
+1000 
-1006 TWTDTVQNILDSDTL
+1006 
-1021 NSGVKVL
+1021 
-1028 NTVLDLINKITD
+1028 
-1040 KLGLF
+1040 
-1045 GTAGLTIGTIL
+1045 TI
-1056 GVKNVGRA
+1056 
-1064 NYIS
+1064 

>member
-90 ISNINIGNGSNNLP
+90 IPNINIGNGSNNI
-104 NQAKQA
+104 AKQA
-110 GQQVGEIIGK
+110 GQQVGQQFQTGVSQGLGNSSKVLEDFKKSLGNVGMGSKEIDTIATRIQNLGVQIETVSSSVNK
-120 EAQKAIDNVLSDSIG
+120 HKDDKKLSVNISGTDKFGQAIKLTEQYNIVTGDLIKTIDRVATTQQKA
-135 KAFKI
+135 
-140 RPNVS
+140 
-145 NNFKKEIENLVS
+145 
-157 DWTNGK
+157 
-163 GSVKDIKIQTR
+163 
-174 TSYDEGLDAN
+174 
-184 VEKLQQATV
+184 
-193 TYRNELDEV
+193 
-202 IKKTIALRQTGT
+202 GT
-214 SVDLKGNES
+214 S
-223 PVYGFV
+223 
-229 EVASQYSKSLDEIN
+229 
-243 TKTDTFIEKQKK
+243 TDTFIEKQKK

-551 AKHQDLLDVIDS
+551 AKHQDLLDVIKS
-563 KNFSSDTEHNQ
+563 NNFSSDTEHNQ

-584 KELNKVSNAYKSLKT
+584 AELNKVSNAYKSIKT

-689 WLSASAAVMLVVSKT
+689 WLSASSAVMLVVSKT

-776 TAAQGAGDMTAE
+776 TAAQGAGEMTAE

-948 LLSAIGGKYR
+948 LLSAIGGKVYHVVQKCITR
-958 ANALNAILENWSTYE
+958 MNLNAGNLLEPYT
-973 NMLQQYADGDGSM
+973 
-986 AEEAE
+986 
-991 KTANSLEGS
+991 
-1000 LNKLSN
+1000 
-1006 TWTDTVQNILDSDTL
+1006 
-1021 NSGVKVL
+1021 
-1028 NTVLDLINKITD
+1028 
-1040 KLGLF
+1040 
-1045 GTAGLTIGTIL
+1045 TI
-1056 GVKNVGRA
+1056 
-1064 NYIS
+1064 

>member
-90 ISNINIGNGSNNLP
+90 IPNINIGNGSNNIAK
-104 NQAKQA
+104 QAKQT
-110 GQQVGEIIGK
+110 GQQVGQQFQTGVSQGLGNSSKVLEDFKKSLENVGMGSKEIDTIATRIQNLGVQIETVSSSVNK
-120 EAQKAIDNVLSDSIG
+120 HKDDKKLSVDISGTDKFGQAIKLTEQYNIVTGDLIKTIDRVATTQQKA
-135 KAFKI
+135 
-140 RPNVS
+140 
-145 NNFKKEIENLVS
+145 
-157 DWTNGK
+157 
-163 GSVKDIKIQTR
+163 
-174 TSYDEGLDAN
+174 
-184 VEKLQQATV
+184 
-193 TYRNELDEV
+193 
-202 IKKTIALRQTGT
+202 GT
-214 SVDLKGNES
+214 S
-223 PVYGFV
+223 
-229 EVASQYSKSLDEIN
+229 
-243 TKTDTFIEKQKK
+243 TDTFIEKQKK

-284 HVTAL
+284 HITAL

-301 NLGSASKSNFT
+301 NLGSASKSTFT

-367 SGVYTDGFKSGADN
+367 SGVYTDEFKSGADN

-454 GADVTIDSLLSD
+454 GADVTINSLLSD

-551 AKHQDLLDVIDS
+551 AKHQDLLDVIKS
-563 KNFSSDTEHNQ
+563 TSFSSDTEHNQ
-574 AIIEADKQRA
+574 AIIAADKQRA

-672 GLAFKDQW
+672 GLDFKDQW

-689 WLSASAAVMLVVSKT
+689 WLSASSAVMLVVSKT

-948 LLSAIGGKYR
+948 LLSAVGGKVYHVVQKCITR
-958 ANALNAILENWSTYE
+958 MNLNAGNLLEPYT
-973 NMLQQYADGDGSM
+973 
-986 AEEAE
+986 
-991 KTANSLEGS
+991 
-1000 LNKLSN
+1000 
-1006 TWTDTVQNILDSDTL
+1006 
-1021 NSGVKVL
+1021 
-1028 NTVLDLINKITD
+1028 
-1040 KLGLF
+1040 
-1045 GTAGLTIGTIL
+1045 TI
-1056 GVKNVGRA
+1056 
-1064 NYIS
+1064 